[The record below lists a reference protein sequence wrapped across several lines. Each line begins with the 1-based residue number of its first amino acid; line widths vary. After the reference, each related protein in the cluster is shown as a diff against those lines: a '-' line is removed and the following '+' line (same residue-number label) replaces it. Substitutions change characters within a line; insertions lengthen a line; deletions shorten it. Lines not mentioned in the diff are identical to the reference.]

1 MSLFV
6 LGNDFVTMSLTT
18 ELAPPIPR
26 ILLTLFALDPNF
38 NSEFR
43 ILIVSVVNLTLLY
56 TEKEGCHSREGGN
69 PVEKTGFRIKSG
81 MTFSVK

>member
-43 ILIVSVVNLTLLY
+43 ILIVRGRLFQRLQNISL
-56 TEKEGCHSREGGN
+56 
-69 PVEKTGFRIKSG
+69 I
-81 MTFSVK
+81 